1 MRKGD
6 GIIDNTQNTQTTSYF
21 FGGRKAISFIK
32 SKSWSCFGKWQTI
45 YKELNKCWQ
54 FKNFLSKEGTLFI
67 SPAHSNI
74 SHTLSFQSIF
84 WVCHS
89 DIVAVKNYKFFNKL
103 LFFTLSNRILQ
114 KETFLK
120 TILMLTAVFLC
131 LFCPV
136 PVFSY
141 SFLPLLFFKKCAVF
155 LSFAC
160 ECA

>member
-21 FGGRKAISFIK
+21 FFGGWEAISFVK

-54 FKNFLSKEGTLFI
+54 FKNFLSKVETLFI

-84 WVCHS
+84 WVGHS
-89 DIVAVKNYKFFNKL
+89 DIVTVKNSKFFNKL

-114 KETFLK
+114 KKTFLK
-120 TILMLTAVFLC
+120 TILMLTAEFLC
-131 LFCPV
+131 LL

-141 SFLPLLFFKKCAVF
+141 SFSPLLFFEKCAVF